1 MTPQK
6 IEVFMANGIS
16 NSFPDRPGML
26 RLKDWFLNGDN
37 TGRHIELQVF
47 RESESYFRKII
58 NSAPVALILTDMNG
72 RCLFVNECWRD
83 LSGLNLQQSIGSGWQ
98 KAVHP
103 DDVGKIGLW
112 FYPGEKTG
120 TDPAT
125 ECRLCSTSGDIKWVD
140 LKAAPLYGDDGIMIG
155 FITSF
160 SDITHRKTE
169 HCMP

>member
-1 MTPQK
+1 MNPQK
-6 IEVFMANGIS
+6 TEVFMANGIK
-16 NSFPDRPGML
+16 NNIPGRSGL
-26 RLKDWFLNGDN
+26 LKLKDRFLRGDGA
-37 TGRHIELQVF
+37 GRHIELQVI

-58 NSAPVALILTDMNG
+58 NSAPVAIILTDTNG
-72 RCLFVNECWRD
+72 RCLFVNDYWRD

-112 FYPGEKTG
+112 FYPGEKTNI
-120 TDPAT
+120 DPAT
-125 ECRLCSTSGDIKWVD
+125 ECRLCSTGGGIRWVD
-140 LKAAPLYGDDGIMIG
+140 LKAAPLYDDSGIMVG

-160 SDITHRKTE
+160 SDITHRKKE